1 MNPLS
6 VVVRTICDIFAWFM
20 GIFGVYIII
29 HGHISPGGGF
39 QGGAVVATMI
49 AFLLVSYGGKKVI
62 AFAKPGLYS
71 TLETAGLL
79 LFICAGFFGIT
90 TTFFFN
96 FLAGQGGLLGS
107 TVPIGPNSGVLN
119 SAGTISLM
127 NMAVGLEVIGGLS
140 LIILY
145 MFKGI
150 RLFDNATESGETGH
164 DR

>member
-29 HGHISPGGGF
+29 HGHLTPGGGF

-49 AFLLVSYGGKKVI
+49 AFLLVSYGGNKVI

-71 TLETAGLL
+71 TLETVGLV

-96 FLAGQGGLLGS
+96 FLAGQGGLLGA

-150 RLFDNATESGETGH
+150 RLFDNVMESGEAGH

>member
-6 VVVRTICDIFAWFM
+6 VVVRTICDVFAWFL
-20 GIFGVYIII
+20 GIFGIYIII
-29 HGHISPGGGF
+29 HGHLTPGGGF

-49 AFLLVSYGGKKVI
+49 AFLLVSHGGKKVI
-62 AFAKPGLYS
+62 AFAKPSFYS
-71 TLETAGLL
+71 SLETVGLL

-90 TTFFFN
+90 TTFFYN
-96 FLAGQGGLLGS
+96 FLSGRGGLFGS
-107 TVPIGPNSGVLN
+107 VVETGPNIGVLN

-140 LIILY
+140 LIVLY

-150 RLFDNATESGETGH
+150 RMFDSAVEGGETGH

>member
-1 MNPLS
+1 VNPLS
-6 VVVRTICDIFAWFM
+6 VVVRTICDVFAWFL
-20 GIFGVYIII
+20 GIFGIYIII
-29 HGHISPGGGF
+29 HGHLTPGGGF

-49 AFLLVSYGGKKVI
+49 AFLLVSHGGRKVI
-62 AFAKPGLYS
+62 AFAKHSFYS
-71 TLETAGLL
+71 SLETVGLL

-90 TTFFFN
+90 TTFFYN
-96 FLAGQGGLLGS
+96 FLAGRGGFLGS
-107 TVPIGPNSGVLN
+107 VVETGSNSGVLN

-140 LIILY
+140 LIVLY

-150 RLFDNATESGETGH
+150 RMFDNALEGGETGH

>member
-20 GIFGVYIII
+20 GIFGIYIII
-29 HGHISPGGGF
+29 HGHLTPGGGF

-49 AFLLVSYGGKKVI
+49 AFLLVSHGGHKVI

-71 TLETAGLL
+71 ALETSGLM

-96 FLAGQGGLLGS
+96 FLAGQGGFLGS

-150 RLFDNATESGETGH
+150 RLFDKAMESGETGH